1 MNAGPQ
7 SIVSLLTSANQ
18 RMVIPVYQR
27 AYSWDAEQC
36 RQLWDDI
43 VAAGRRSSGNHFTGS
58 VVMVLGGEFSAAG
71 VNKILVI
78 DGQQRI
84 TTLSLLIVAIAEFA
98 REHPDKL
105 THVSYEE
112 IVDSGYLVLKHK
124 KGEDHYRLTLSEG
137 DEKTLRSV
145 LDHLENQDIEAV
157 GESHRI
163 VDNLALFRTWLNN
176 IEDPNVVWDGIQR
189 LEIVAI
195 TLAQGQDN
203 PQLIFES
210 MNSTG
215 KDLSTADLVRNFVLM
230 GLPMDEQEDLYA
242 NYWRKIEETLGADSY
257 DEVFDEFLRNWLT
270 VIYAPTS
277 INMRDVYRLFKRH
290 VSDNG
295 YDKSGQMAVLL
306 KEIRRY
312 AGCYAQITM
321 GAANDKD
328 LRMRLAR
335 IKALDVT
342 VVNPLLMSFLDDCD
356 EGSFGRDDLLEML
369 DVTESYL
376 LRRSVCDI
384 ATNSL
389 NKFFSSV
396 IARLNASQEEGC
408 NYLEAYEAILLGE
421 AGTARRMP
429 TDADFERALR
439 TRDCYAFRRGFFLLS
454 ALENSYHPKDPRDYA
469 GGTYTI
475 EHIMPRNALAR
486 EDWRK
491 MLGPECERVHD
502 ELVNALGNLT
512 LTAYNSELSDA
523 SFAQKKART
532 VGGYDKELLVI
543 SKSLQDTDV
552 WNEETI
558 RARTDALTKRAL
570 EIWRMPHLDGSV
582 IDSYRPAKK
591 AASPAMRKITFRMIC
606 ASGYLKA
613 GDALVSF
620 EDRHEVTA
628 KITDDYAIRLS
639 NGEEVDSPSR
649 AAIRVKELETG
660 KHYAINGWQYW
671 RVGADGP
678 CLAELKAAYL
688 SEAERADEL
697 DAASLR
703 AAFWDG
709 FFDCCSEREDF
720 VRVYGDQS
728 ERWDNRGWSVSFG
741 LGIHGASVLAYYS
754 RRGWVAASIWMSD
767 LALYD
772 SLLARRSEVDE
783 ALSSLGGKIA
793 WNEGNEKS
801 RELLVRLDTDVT
813 PEHWDELYTWLVDGL
828 LKIRPVAK
836 MLEAE

>member
-27 AYSWDAEQC
+27 AYSWDEEQC

-112 IVDSGYLVLKHK
+112 IVDSGYLILKYK

-215 KDLSTADLVRNFVLM
+215 KDLSTADLVRNYVLM

-312 AGCYAQITM
+312 AGYYAQITM

-342 VVNPLLMSFLDDCD
+342 VVNPLLMSFLDDYD
-356 EGSFGRDDLLEML
+356 EGSFSRDDLLEML

-396 IARLNASQEEGC
+396 VARLNAAQEEGR

-454 ALENSYHPKDPRDYA
+454 ALENSYHPKDPRDFA

-552 WNEETI
+552 WNEKTI
-558 RARTDALTKRAL
+558 RARTDALAKRAL
-570 EIWRMPHLDGSV
+570 EIWRMPHLDHSV

-591 AASPAMRKITFRMIC
+591 AASSAMRKITFRMIC
-606 ASGYLKA
+606 ASGHLKA
-613 GDALVSF
+613 GDTLVSF
-620 EDRHEVTA
+620 EDGREVTA

-660 KHYAINGWQYW
+660 KHYAVNGWQYW
-671 RVGADGP
+671 RVGVDGP
-678 CLAELKAAYL
+678 YLAELKTAYL

-801 RELLVRLDTDVT
+801 RELFVRLDTDVT

-828 LKIRPVAK
+828 LKIRPVARL
-836 MLEAE
+836 LEAE